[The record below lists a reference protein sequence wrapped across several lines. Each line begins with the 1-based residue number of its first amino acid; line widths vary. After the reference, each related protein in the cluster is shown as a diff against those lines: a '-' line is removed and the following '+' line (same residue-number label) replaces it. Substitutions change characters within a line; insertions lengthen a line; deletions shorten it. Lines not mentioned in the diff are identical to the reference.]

1 MRLLKL
7 VFKGFSLFQ
16 NDTLELDFFAT
27 DRVPKLD
34 GGQLVQDVTLIG
46 DTASIYSQ
54 NAVGISGV
62 NASGKTTTLSLIK
75 LALDSLSGEVAMRGF
90 RGQATF
96 IGRITKELT
105 LEAVFWHGGRFYLI
119 QSVFVRPSFRNRSA
133 FLPDGLVYGD
143 ETLWVLDA
151 QRVNRAML
159 ASPEVFKQHASVVCR
174 RNGAD
179 GEARVLT
186 ESELNLLGPE
196 RSIVS
201 VVTGRARAEVD
212 LLQKTLPES
221 TLPAPVVQ
229 AFDASVERL
238 EWDAEN
244 EVYHLKFVGQP
255 ERVVNHNAALSILSR
270 GTVFGVAMVNQAIE
284 ALSSGGYLIVDE
296 MEEGINRSL
305 VATVI
310 DLFASP
316 VTNPHGAQLVFTTHY
331 PELLDALHRKDN
343 VYLLVR
349 DADLRT
355 EVVKYSDRVS
365 RIEVKKSEVVLS
377 ELVKGTMPRYPDVRA
392 MREYVR
398 ECVNG

>member
-7 VFKGFSLFQ
+7 VFTGFPLYQ
-16 NDTLELDFFAT
+16 DGRLELDFFAS

-34 GGQLVQDVTLIG
+34 GGTLVQDVTLVG
-46 DTASIYSQ
+46 DTTSIYSQ
-54 NAVGISGV
+54 NVVGISGV
-62 NASGKTTTLSLIK
+62 NASGKTTTLELIR
-75 LALDSLSGEVAMRGF
+75 LALDSLTGEVMMRGF

-96 IGRITKELT
+96 IGRIEKELT
-105 LEAVFWHGGRFYLI
+105 LEAVFWHERHFYLVESI
-119 QSVFVRPSFRNRSA
+119 FVRSGSRERWSY
-133 FLPDGLVYGD
+133 LPDGLTYAD
-143 ETLWVLDA
+143 ETLWVLTA
-151 QRVNRAML
+151 PRVNRSML
-159 ASPEVFKQHASVVCR
+159 ADLQVFKQHASVIRR
-174 RNGAD
+174 RNGAA
-179 GEARVLT
+179 GEQLALT
-186 ESELNLLGPE
+186 EDELNLLGPE

-201 VVTGRARAEVD
+201 VVTGRARVGVEVPTRE
-212 LLQKTLPES
+212 LPEHTLP
-221 TLPAPVVQ
+221 TPIVQ

-244 EVYHLKFVGQP
+244 EVYKLKFFGQA
-255 ERVVNHNAALSILSR
+255 ERIVNHNAALSILSR
-270 GTVFGVAMVNQAIE
+270 GTVFGVEMVNKAIGI
-284 ALSSGGYLIVDE
+284 LSCGGYFLVDE

-316 VTNPHGAQLVFTTHY
+316 VTNPHGAQLIFSTHY
-331 PELLDALHRKDN
+331 PELLDTLHRKDN

-349 DADLRT
+349 DANLRT
-355 EVVKYSDRVS
+355 EVVKYSDRVN

-398 ECVNG
+398 EHVNG

>member
-7 VFKGFSLFQ
+7 VFRGFSLFQ
-16 NDTLELDFFAT
+16 NDTLELDFFAA

-34 GGQLVQDVTLIG
+34 GVGLVQDVTLVG
-46 DTASIYSQ
+46 DTTSIYSQ

-62 NASGKTTTLSLIK
+62 NASGKTTTLNLIK
-75 LALDSLSGEVAMRGF
+75 LAIDSLNGEVMMRGF

-96 IGRITKELT
+96 IGRIEKRLE
-105 LEAVFWHGGRFYLI
+105 LEAIFWHEGRFYLI
-119 QSVFVRPSFRNRSA
+119 QSFFVRAGQHNRSA
-133 FLPDGLVYGD
+133 YLPDGLVYDD

-151 QRVNRAML
+151 PRVNRAML
-159 ASPEVFKQHASVVCR
+159 ANPEAFKQHSSVVCR
-174 RNGAD
+174 RNESGKD
-179 GEARVLT
+179 GRSLT

-196 RSIVS
+196 RSIAS
-201 VVTGRARAEVD
+201 VVTGRSRAEVE
-212 LLQKTLPES
+212 LLQKELPEATLP
-221 TLPAPVVQ
+221 TPIVQ

-244 EVYHLKFVGQP
+244 EVYRLKFAGQP
-255 ERVVNHNAALSILSR
+255 ERIVNHNAALSILSR

-284 ALSSGGYLIVDE
+284 VLSCGGYLIVDE

-316 VTNPHGAQLVFTTHY
+316 VTNPYGAQLVFTTHY

-355 EVVKYSDRVS
+355 VVVKYSDRVN

-398 ECVNG
+398 ERVNG